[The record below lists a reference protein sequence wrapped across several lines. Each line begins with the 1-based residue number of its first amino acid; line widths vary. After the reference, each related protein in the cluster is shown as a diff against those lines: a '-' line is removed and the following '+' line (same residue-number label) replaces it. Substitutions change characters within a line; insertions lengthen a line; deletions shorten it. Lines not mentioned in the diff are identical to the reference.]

1 MVSATGFAVFAQVDV
16 AIRMLI
22 WIVFAVMTAAA
33 VLAVLIPLSR
43 VRQEARDAADSSS
56 NDVRVYKDQLVEI
69 ESDLGRGLIGARE
82 ADAARTEVARRLLA
96 AEARDRDAITESGL
110 PRWRRGAALVSI
122 IAVPVI
128 ALLIYLPIGAPNLP
142 GQPLAQRFERAVEDQ
157 DIAALVRRVEQVL
170 ADNPEDGRG
179 WDVLGP
185 VYARL
190 GRYEDAARAF
200 RNAIRILGATVE
212 REAGLGMSLVAQS
225 DGVVTEMARQAFE
238 RARLIDPQ
246 AVQPR
251 FYLALAAEQDGDNST
266 AIELWRS
273 ILTMSDPAGQEWR
286 QVAEQRV
293 AALTAVA
300 PAIDEDEMAAVREMA
315 PEDRQVFIEDMVGRL
330 AARLADDDQDLT
342 GWLRLTNAYVM
353 LGREDDARTA
363 LAQARA
369 AFDGDDEALAELD
382 RLAASLGIGS

>member
-1 MVSATGFAVFAQVDV
+1 M
-16 AIRMLI
+16 
-22 WIVFAVMTAAA
+22 
-33 VLAVLIPLSR
+33 
-43 VRQEARDAADSSS
+43 
-56 NDVRVYKDQLVEI
+56 
-69 ESDLGRGLIGARE
+69 
-82 ADAARTEVARRLLA
+82 
-96 AEARDRDAITESGL
+96 
-110 PRWRRGAALVSI
+110 
-122 IAVPVI
+122 
-128 ALLIYLPIGAPNLP
+128 
-142 GQPLAQRFERAVEDQ
+142 
-157 DIAALVRRVEQVL
+157 RRVEQVL